1 MKTKKYKA
9 LDAISDSR
17 GENND
22 CSVKALAMFANVR
35 YMAAHAALKN
45 EGRKDGRGVNVGMI
59 TAASAKLG
67 KPMKIDYQQ
76 GRITANRK
84 SKETVGR
91 TLMIV
96 RGHVIY
102 VNNQMIND
110 HDSCNKRYVQM
121 VLTPRGEAW

>member
-1 MKTKKYKA
+1 MKTKKWKA
-9 LDAISDSR
+9 LEAISDSR

-35 YMAAHAALKN
+35 YMVAHAALKN
-45 EGRKDGRGVNVGMI
+45 EGRKDGRGVNVNMI
-59 TAASAKLG
+59 LEASAKLG
-67 KPMKIDYQQ
+67 KPIDVAFED

-91 TLMIV
+91 TMIVV

-121 VLTPRGEAW
+121 VLTPRVEA